1 MAKIRDAIGRG
12 DGGSYARIFDN
23 VQLGLLISKIQ
34 ATSIRNGNEL
44 EKLIVQNSHQ
54 IENLDDFIKRCQK
67 VSYGVYLCPK
77 KTLKKSQFANGQEPD
92 MLVFIIGDTYLCK
105 IIELKDG
112 DNFDTKKAKGEK
124 EALIRFRNH
133 LAHSIP
139 FETEYY
145 ICCFNQ
151 NNKETIFQGFK
162 KEFEKDEILTGRELC
177 RVLNIDFDNLVNYR
191 KEDAEDNFIYFLEEL
206 LKISKV
212 RDYLSTHFFEN
223 SKEVEGCQNTAD
235 ANVTNQESTLPF
247 MTTI

>member
-44 EKLIVQNSHQ
+44 EKLIIQNSHQ
-54 IENLDDFIKRCQK
+54 IEDLDVFIKRCQK

-151 NNKETIFQGFK
+151 DNKETIFQGFK
-162 KEFEKDEILTGRELC
+162 KEFDKDEILTGRELC
-177 RVLNIDFDNLVNYR
+177 RVLNIDFDSLVNYR
-191 KEDAEDNFIYFLEEL
+191 KEDAEDNFVYFLEEL
-206 LKISKV
+206 LKISQV
-212 RDYLSTHFFEN
+212 RDYLAAHFLKN
-223 SKEVEGCQNTAD
+223 SKEAQKCLETSDENET
-235 ANVTNQESTLPF
+235 TQESISPS
-247 MTTI
+247 TTII